1 MVDVSLI
8 GSPQYAAAA
17 SVPLIKSPSLYLPR
31 PVEIPPDIHPLPEDI
46 NAYFVYPF
54 TLEPHILA
62 HGPPHRAQ
70 TAARQTAHVAY
81 LIGREEAKAERKRKE
96 LARVAPGWS
105 GSGGAALV
113 PDRPKSMSFGGSF
126 GGGQG
131 QDQDQAKDQAQ
142 SAGSSGGGGEG
153 AYGGLGEFAGLDLS
167 SPSPPSESKA

>member
-1 MVDVSLI
+1 M
-8 GSPQYAAAA
+8 
-17 SVPLIKSPSLYLPR
+17 
-31 PVEIPPDIHPLPEDI
+31 PPDIHPLPDDI
-46 NAYFVYPF
+46 NAYVRSLPLLSLSSRMSERPNQAHSSLFASLSLPQFVYPF

-113 PDRPKSMSFGGSF
+113 PDRPKSMSFGA
-126 GGGQG
+126 GGGPFGAGG
-131 QDQDQAKDQAQ
+131 QQEKEMGQAA
-142 SAGSSGGGGEG
+142 GGGGEG
-153 AYGGLGEFAGLDLS
+153 ASFGGLGDQFAGLDLS
-167 SPSPPSESKA
+167 SPPPPPPSESKA